1 MRNTRKKFDVNFFYH
16 QSLKPEFTDD
26 YGLIPLHLA
35 ATWGHAEYASYLI
48 AKGVPPGSLGPDPSY
63 GVGLKPIYSKC
74 KRDVRTVA
82 GVGAIHLAACYGH
95 CAVLEVLLNNGVDV
109 NSRTCPLKLTPLHL
123 AEWNGQSDAVQ
134 LLLDRGADYR
144 VLSRDHSHFASPASS
159 APFRPQSV
167 FGGIAAAPTPADELL
182 RTWQW
187 TYPHPSPNEERLES
201 AKEQNLINTALVL
214 FQATGDSATMGGVK
228 AAFVREAI
236 KSHNASMLASLLEAH
251 CDDDILA
258 AWAFIGSYHDTSAGS
273 ASVVAL
279 RDVIQKHISG
289 KFALDIDGVQL
300 TERALRYVSGLDQ
313 DTSHQAELDS
323 LYKLRCKEYPGKH
336 PGGYGRDSSAPRQR
350 TEFPDRFRF
359 ADAWRHG
366 SPSGSLA
373 QQMTDC
379 DISSA
384 WERGLLG
391 ASGWFTTA
399 LFQDTKEVLDFYA
412 AEAVARREEKA
423 RAEAEIEKIQ
433 LFYEEAEARKEEERR
448 RREMG

>member
-1 MRNTRKKFDVNFFYH
+1 
-16 QSLKPEFTDD
+16 
-26 YGLIPLHLA
+26 
-35 ATWGHAEYASYLI
+35 
-48 AKGVPPGSLGPDPSY
+48 
-63 GVGLKPIYSKC
+63 
-74 KRDVRTVA
+74 
-82 GVGAIHLAACYGH
+82 
-95 CAVLEVLLNNGVDV
+95 
-109 NSRTCPLKLTPLHL
+109 
-123 AEWNGQSDAVQ
+123 
-134 LLLDRGADYR
+134 
-144 VLSRDHSHFASPASS
+144 
-159 APFRPQSV
+159 
-167 FGGIAAAPTPADELL
+167 
-182 RTWQW
+182 
-187 TYPHPSPNEERLES
+187 
-201 AKEQNLINTALVL
+201 
-214 FQATGDSATMGGVK
+214 MGGVK

-236 KSHNASMLASLLEAH
+236 KSHNASMLASLLKAH

-313 DTSHQAELDS
+313 DTSPQAELDR

-366 SPSGSLA
+366 PPSGSLA

-448 RREMG
+448 RREMGERNSDVIDEGWEDGEDNLESEDEDGKEDEEGEGDETSAAEDGDGEEVSDDTLKQIETIQPKAGGDKVVGDGAE